1 MRLESLELF
10 AFRNHARASL
20 TFGEQLQLITGSNA
34 RGKTNL
40 VEAIYVLATGRS
52 FRRHTNSRDLIAY
65 GASEASVRGEVVRDG
80 LQTSL
85 SVHLGGRTGRRL
97 HVNGND
103 VHYVKDYV
111 RHVSV
116 VAFQPEDLLMVR
128 GGPDLRR
135 DFVDRAAFTLLPEY
149 LDDYNRYQRALAG
162 RNQLLKQRVRG
173 DLLAAWTEELAETGS
188 ALSII
193 RKKFLDEFLPAAME
207 AFADIFRDSVVD
219 LSYAPNPRSLRETPV
234 EQWRQAFLDE
244 LQEREADDTER
255 GFTGVGPH
263 RDDIAM
269 LMDGKEA
276 RMFASQ
282 GQTRALVL
290 ALRIGQIRH
299 ATGILGSAP
308 LFILDD
314 VGSELDEERRKYLAR
329 FLAEEKVQTFIT
341 ATEKSLLPV
350 MDVPAETWLISDQG
364 SIESV

>member
-1 MRLESLELF
+1 MRLKSLELF
-10 AFRNHARASL
+10 AFRNHARTSL
-20 TFGEQLQLITGSNA
+20 AFAEQLQLITGPNA

-52 FRRHTNSRDLIAY
+52 FRRHTHSRDLIAY
-65 GASEASVRGEVVRDG
+65 GASEASIRGEVIRDG
-80 LQTSL
+80 LETSL
-85 SVHLGGRTGRRL
+85 SVHLGGRAGRRL
-97 HVNGND
+97 RVNGND
-103 VHYVKDYV
+103 VQYVKDYV
-111 RHVSV
+111 RHISV

-173 DLLAAWTEELAETGS
+173 DLLEAWTEELAATGGKL
-188 ALSII
+188 ATI
-193 RKKFLDEFLPAAME
+193 RKQFLDEFLPSATH
-207 AFADIFRDSVVD
+207 AFREIFQESVVE
-219 LSYAPNPRSLRETPV
+219 LRYAPNPRVLRECPV
-234 EQWRQAFLDE
+234 EDWKDAFLDE
-244 LQEREADDTER
+244 LHARQGEDFDR
-255 GFTGVGPH
+255 GFTTTGPH

-299 ATGILGSAP
+299 AMGVLGAAP

-314 VGSELDEERRKYLAR
+314 VGSELDEQRRQYLAK
-329 FLAEEKVQTFIT
+329 FLAQEKVQTFIT
-341 ATEKSLLPV
+341 ATEKSLLPFREI
-350 MDVPAETWLISDQG
+350 PAETWW
-364 SIESV
+364 IEEDGAVRPT